1 MTQTGYLHV
10 TCDFSRPVSALLQ
23 SRPMAMVT
31 EPTKRLADCSR
42 GGSSKKDAPVINNLS
57 EKATSQKS
65 YHLITILA
73 WGFIQLCS

>member
-1 MTQTGYLHV
+1 MLHV
-10 TCDFSRPVSALLQ
+10 TFLGLFQPYYRVGQWLWLLSLQ
-23 SRPMAMVT
+23 
-31 EPTKRLADCSR
+31 KRLADCSR
-42 GGSSKKDAPVINNLS
+42 GGSSNKDAPVINNLS